1 MKRILT
7 ILLGSIVGF
16 VLGFIVTIHNIKI
29 DAINEVDNGIVTIKV
44 FNIYF
49 DYYYETE

>member
-16 VLGFIVTIHNIKI
+16 VLGFIVTINNIQI